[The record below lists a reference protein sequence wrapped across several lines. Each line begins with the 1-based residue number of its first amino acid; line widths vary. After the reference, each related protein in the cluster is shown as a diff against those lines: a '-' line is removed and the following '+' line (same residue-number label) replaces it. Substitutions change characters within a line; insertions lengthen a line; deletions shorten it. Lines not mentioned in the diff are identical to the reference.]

1 MPLQNTEKNKH
12 NILLKRFDTTPAMS
26 PYLATII
33 VSNYL
38 LRVDNYTQNIE
49 MWCRYE
55 SLFHME
61 FAKNVAEEITLLFKD
76 TWKQR
81 SNNISKVTHVA
92 IPNFPDNGII
102 VFGLVLYN
110 EMDIVYDK
118 NLYPVAHK
126 IEVAQLVGHKVTQ
139 QWFYNLNNPFR
150 SASWF
155 NKALTTLLAMNTV
168 NKIYPDNRI
177 INLFVVQNQHTSF
190 YLDGDYRMWN
200 STSEDDSL
208 LKIRESIRGI

>member
-38 LRVDNYTQNIE
+38 SRVDNNTQHIQ
-49 MWCRYE
+49 MWCRNEFVFY
-55 SLFHME
+55 MK
-61 FAKNVAEEITLLFKD
+61 FAKNVAEEITLLFKN
-76 TWKQR
+76 TWKQH

-92 IPNFPDNGII
+92 IPNFLDNGII
-102 VFGLVLYN
+102 VFGLVFYN
-110 EMDIVYDK
+110 EMDIVYNK
-118 NLYPVAHK
+118 NLYSVAHK

-155 NKALTTLLAMNTV
+155 NKALTTLLAINTV
-168 NKIYPDNRI
+168 NKVILNNFNVITSHFLGNDNI
-177 INLFVVQNQHTSF
+177 LKHLYSKIFVH
-190 YLDGDYRMWN
+190 
-200 STSEDDSL
+200 
-208 LKIRESIRGI
+208 